1 MLSPLDF
8 QWVGRSTF
16 QSHKQLALWICQSS
30 EIEQLKCLAV
40 PQCPCHEFIITS
52 LCPPTMLRLL
62 YIILSCPAVQFE
74 LECEA
79 VLQSGGLSDPA
90 VPCHD
95 VLA

>member
-1 MLSPLDF
+1 
-8 QWVGRSTF
+8 
-16 QSHKQLALWICQSS
+16 
-30 EIEQLKCLAV
+30 
-40 PQCPCHEFIITS
+40 
-52 LCPPTMLRLL
+52 MLRLL